1 MTSLRLLRQKTTVS
15 LLKAVSDSHKAK
27 VKKYLYLLWILGKRA
42 SQGLSSLLQLVLKM
56 LDLWKLLL
64 NLHLRSHFWQDRIC
78 SNSQPGSSGSAVA
91 FSKLRW
97 LTAHPEAVSSCHVR
111 AQGLQW
117 WGGHKQTQ
125 GHTMAMH
132 LPALPQAK
140 TTPQASHSSLLIDP
154 YCKQDQV
161 TQMLNLNTTCGTTA
175 DNQTQEGFV
184 RLINRKDSCTF
195 QILHHSWQVTLRT
208 CDYIW

>member
-1 MTSLRLLRQKTTVS
+1 MNSRQESFPRFILTPPVSFKNARSVEASPQSTLTQSLLTRQNMLQFTAWELRLS
-15 LLKAVSDSHKAK
+15 SSIFKAEMTDS
-27 VKKYLYLLWILGKRA
+27 
-42 SQGLSSLLQLVLKM
+42 SSWSCL
-56 LDLWKLLL
+56 
-64 NLHLRSHFWQDRIC
+64 
-78 SNSQPGSSGSAVA
+78 
-91 FSKLRW
+91 
-97 LTAHPEAVSSCHVR
+97 SSCHVR